1 MAMFVASNSFF
12 LHPPPA
18 RGRPAAT
25 RPSRLRL
32 LGRSQRF
39 QTNSKETQP
48 DLIPEE
54 NPHIDPLTKSTSG
67 IAYGTVLS
75 GLHQL
80 YPPNELS
87 KRNAMSRSDGYW
99 AYIEAGEK
107 PPSQFTYGEFDF
119 MFFAQLIDQCTKY
132 LMKDD
137 DQDEEGNSWEGKT
150 FLDIGSGTGRLVIG
164 CAALHPGMEFCTGL
178 EILPGIHRSS
188 LDKLNQCRI
197 QNVNTDEDVVLE
209 GNGAIGEEATE
220 DDGGVLD
227 DDDMKLEYE
236 EPIRQDM
243 SEMQQTLQE
252 MSAEEWKALLGDD
265 YGDFFEDTEDM
276 GADTNDKEHN
286 GKSSDGSDIELG
298 KESTDHEIAN
308 FQDSLEQDATAKVL
322 IARSEE
328 DEIIEGYKLPSD
340 DSLVNLVT
348 GDDEELGRELHFE
361 SIDEFLEMT
370 QKDWVLHFGT
380 RNSTTRNGMYNSSS
394 SDNKWADPFP
404 EQWKKRKD
412 AKMDNDNMLDRAHT
426 APSHALLFGSNQTR
440 CELPLAPIN
449 FSCGSFQDHYEYI
462 GDVDIVFVFSS
473 CMTEGMI
480 GDLSDCIGRQLKP
493 GAIVITTEFTL
504 RTSGQ
509 IPPLENDVN
518 MPFGEYEIELLDEVD
533 GWNWITSKSTAY
545 IQRVKRSLW
554 DGTGPRV
561 KPRMKSEEV
570 AFRTIRNLEA
580 GNLTN
585 SEKFMRQVRN
595 NMKFHDIPNVIQTQL
610 DLVSNN
616 MTLME
621 DENDVIEY
629 S

>member
-164 CAALHPGMEFCTGL
+164 CAALHPGMAFCTGL

-243 SEMQQTLQE
+243 SEMQQALQE

-298 KESTDHEIAN
+298 KESTDHDIAN

-621 DENDVIEY
+621 DEDDVIEY

>member
-39 QTNSKETQP
+39 QTNSKEKQP

-164 CAALHPGMEFCTGL
+164 CAALHPGMAFCTGL

-243 SEMQQTLQE
+243 SEMQQALQE

-298 KESTDHEIAN
+298 KESTDHDIAN

-361 SIDEFLEMT
+361 SLDEFLEMT

-621 DENDVIEY
+621 DEDDVIEY